1 MIHVPLDFP
10 FPTEAEVT
18 EGKKKVEEKRREAA
32 KRTEEE
38 EHQRKREEYRKARPQ

>member
-1 MIHVPLDFP
+1 MIHVPHDFP